1 MARSEHATVAS
12 HIAVFLTLLEHL
24 IQRAPLIKAH
34 LAYIQELSIGHCIR
48 GFLACK
54 VEKPWTEPAAF

>member
-1 MARSEHATVAS
+1 MARSEHATGFS
-12 HIAVFLTLLEHL
+12 YSNFLTLLEHL